1 MRGVRGLAMLGL
13 VFSAFFLAG
22 SADAADGKREKFE
35 VGKTVGERGME
46 RPDVPQPPQ
55 RDSPRGRALAALA
68 AMDGA
73 LTLYS
78 LQPYEPLD
86 LPTPQGRP
94 GSPKYLAQEERNEE
108 RSARSE
114 RDWCKRAVC
123 LGGNKVLGKVAVTGK
138 ADRAHVSKALRES
151 LGKVPEAIS
160 LCHPEYRHA
169 MAFVSGGKRY
179 EVLLC
184 YQCQQVR
191 VIVDGDVEGSVDEQ
205 ADAMGDQRALSA
217 ILRKAGIALANVPE
231 ESSEE

>member
-1 MRGVRGLAMLGL
+1 MGLRGACSLAMIGM
-13 VFSAFFLAG
+13 AFALAWAG
-22 SADAADGKREKFE
+22 GAHAAEGRRLEISKN
-35 VGKTVGERGME
+35 VAERGME
-46 RPDVPQPPQ
+46 PPTLAQPPA
-55 RDSPRGRALAALA
+55 RDSVRGRALAALA
-68 AMDGA
+68 ASEGP

-94 GSPKYLAQEERNEE
+94 DSPKYLAQEKRNEE
-108 RSARSE
+108 PSARSE

-151 LGKVPEAIS
+151 LGKVPEAVS

-169 MAFVSGGKRY
+169 IAFVSGGKRY

-205 ADAMGDQRALSA
+205 ADAMGDQRALNA
-217 ILRKAGIALANVPE
+217 ILRKGGIALANVPE